1 MHRSNPPIR
10 KPARRAVAVFAGLSV
25 LVVVSAILRLTVVG
39 SDTQPLTSVQS
50 GGVRIVSLSPAL
62 SQMLIDLDV
71 ADRIVGVAEQDAA
84 APPGLPVVGNFL
96 DVNTEKLFALE
107 PTHVLTMAG
116 YGGVPDSL
124 RKHARAMGFVVVG
137 YPVPRSV
144 HQISTI
150 IVDET
155 RQNLGTLL
163 GVQDRAKALARRMQS
178 QLALLS
184 DLTAASSQRP
194 RVLLVFSVE
203 PNVMASGPDTL
214 LDSLLG
220 HVGGVNA
227 AGGATST
234 APTFDR
240 EKLLATDP
248 DVVLLLLPD
257 TPPLKG
263 IDEDSRLASFR
274 GLDIAAVRAGRI
286 HLINDSFALL
296 PSSTVPRI
304 ATAMAKAIHPQLAE
318 KIDRQVPL
326 AAEQPIESTPVSTS
340 GPTRYA
346 WPSGSLREA
355 VVRVFFADLLA
366 DAPAMSF
373 MSVRLVRL
381 VLGIVVGVALA
392 IGGVALQSLLRNP
405 LAEPYILGLSS
416 GAAVGVVLQ
425 MILSHVVGQWIGATH
440 LGALAGAIG
449 SMCIVYAA
457 GRRRGV
463 IDPLGLLLVGVVLS
477 TINGAII
484 MLLHWR
490 YSPPG
495 LRDDVAR
502 WMMGYL
508 NETVGSTNVLS
519 ITVLTIACFALLFR
533 YGPAMDAAG
542 FSDAEAMSLGVN
554 LSLLRKMLFVVAG
567 VLAAGAV
574 VLAGPIAFVGLI
586 CPHVARLLLGPSHR
600 PLLIAAA
607 MTGAVLIVLA
617 DTATVFLDFGHGRMP
632 IGIFTAMIGGPAFLW
647 MLRPHLGRATA

>member
-1 MHRSNPPIR
+1 M
-10 KPARRAVAVFAGLSV
+10 VVFAGLSAI
-25 LVVVSAILRLTVVG
+25 LIFSAILRLAVVG
-39 SDTQPLTSVQS
+39 SDMQPPT
-50 GGVRIVSLSPAL
+50 GEPGDKVRIVSLSPAI
-62 SQMLIDLDV
+62 SQMLIDMDV
-71 ADRIVGVAEQDAA
+71 ADKIVGVAEQDAA

-124 RKHARAMGFVVVG
+124 SKHAQAMGLLVVG
-137 YPVPRSV
+137 YPVPRSIE
-144 HQISTI
+144 QISTI

-155 RQNLGTLL
+155 ANHSAGPRDLGTLL
-163 GVQDRAKALARRMQS
+163 GLQERARALTGRMRS
-178 QLALLS
+178 RLELLRS
-184 DLTAASSQRP
+184 LTATSSQQP
-194 RVLLVFSVE
+194 RVLLVFSVD
-203 PNVMASGPDTL
+203 PNVMASGPGTV

-220 HVGGVNA
+220 YVGAVNA
-227 AGGATST
+227 AAEATST

-257 TPPLKG
+257 APPLKG
-263 IDEDSRLASFR
+263 IDEDSRLAAFR
-274 GLDIAAVRAGRI
+274 GLDIAAVRTGRI

-296 PSSTVPRI
+296 PSSTAPRI
-304 ATAMAKAIHPQLAE
+304 ATAIARTIHPELAE
-318 KIDRQVPL
+318 TIARQVSAVPERRVGS
-326 AAEQPIESTPVSTS
+326 APASTT

-346 WPSGSLREA
+346 WPSGNLGDA
-355 VVRVFFADLLA
+355 IVRVFLADLMTE
-366 DAPAMSF
+366 APAMSF
-373 MSVRLVRL
+373 MSIRLLRL
-381 VLGIVVGVALA
+381 VLAVIVGAALA

-425 MILSHVVGQWIGATH
+425 MILSHVIGQWIGATH

-449 SMCIVYAA
+449 SMCIVYVA

-519 ITVLTIACFALLFR
+519 ITVLTVACFGLLFR
-533 YGPAMDAAG
+533 YGPAMDASG
-542 FSDAEAMSLGVN
+542 FSDAEAMSVGVN

-600 PLLIAAA
+600 PLLVAAA
-607 MTGAVLIVLA
+607 MTGAALIVLA
-617 DTATVFLDFGHGRMP
+617 DTATVLLDFGHGRMP